1 VKIRRECPPR
11 SIWFDAE
18 AEPNLSGHERKAWSL
33 KMTHD
38 GRWIA
43 GATGKSEPVTLAK
56 VGSAITFL
64 GANGWLN
71 ASFPSQMVLMDQI

>member
-1 VKIRRECPPR
+1 
-11 SIWFDAE
+11 
-18 AEPNLSGHERKAWSL
+18 
-33 KMTHD
+33 MTHD

-64 GANGWLN
+64 GANGWVN